1 MSTFQPYRD
10 PDETRIWMMLILP
23 PLGIAVAVILI
34 AILLT

>member
-1 MSTFQPYRD
+1 MSYYPYRD
-10 PDETRIWMMLILP
+10 PNETRIWMMLILT